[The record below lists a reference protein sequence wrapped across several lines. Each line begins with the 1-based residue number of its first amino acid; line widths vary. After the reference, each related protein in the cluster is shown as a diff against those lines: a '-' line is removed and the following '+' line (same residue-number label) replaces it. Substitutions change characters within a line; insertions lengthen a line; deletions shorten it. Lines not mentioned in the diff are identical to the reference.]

1 MSFLRFHVKGFV
13 IADELYYRLV
23 SGNINTFVL
32 IKKPKSIGFSY
43 RSLLACA
50 A

>member
-13 IADELYYRLV
+13 IADSDYYALV
-23 SGNINTFVL
+23 SGNVNTFVL
-32 IKKPKSIGFSY
+32 IKNTKSIGFSY